1 MQKFTYTARDQTGTL
16 LKGTLE
22 AETERA
28 VRRKIAEMGLLAI
41 TVRAGHEGRGLNPF
55 AARVK
60 SDDLVS
66 FTWQLSA
73 MVNAGLELMVCLA
86 ALREQTESQAL
97 KVALELIVADVR
109 AGQTLS
115 ASLAKFPR
123 IFSPLY
129 VAMIK
134 VGEVSG
140 RLDEITNRL
149 AIYLDKAHELRMK
162 VRAAFT
168 YPIIVCIMAVACVTF
183 LLSFVVPVF
192 AKVYKGAG
200 VDLPGATRALI
211 ALSSFLV
218 HYWWLVIIVIVGLVF
233 SYWRY
238 ARSKSGRPVID
249 RCKLKAPIVGKLIHK
264 VALSRVVRTLANMV
278 SSGVP
283 MLEALAHSRVVSGN
297 WVISDAIERIEAE
310 VREGSALAPA
320 MKRTEVFLPMVIHMV
335 GAGEE
340 SGELDDMLQ
349 RVSEF
354 LDRDIDYAIKRL
366 TTLLEPLLTVMLG
379 FLVGFIAIAMYMPIF
394 SIAKVIHK

>member
-1 MQKFTYTARDQTGTL
+1 MQKFTYTARDQSGTL
-16 LKGTLE
+16 LRGTIE
-22 AETERA
+22 ADNERA
-28 VRRKIAEMGLLAI
+28 ARRRIAEMGHLAI
-41 TVRAGHEGRGLNPF
+41 TVRPAQEQRRLNPLR
-55 AARVK
+55 ARVK
-60 SDDLVS
+60 ADDLVA

-86 ALREQTESQAL
+86 ALREQTESAVLRAAL
-97 KVALELIVADVR
+97 DLIVADVR
-109 AGQTLS
+109 AGQALS
-115 ASLAKFPR
+115 ASLAKFPK

-129 VAMIK
+129 VGMIK
-134 VGEVSG
+134 AGEISG
-140 RLDEITNRL
+140 RLDDITNRL

-192 AKVYKGAG
+192 ARVYKSAG

-211 ALSSFLV
+211 ALSDVLV
-218 HYWWLVIIVIVGLVF
+218 RYWWLILLIVGGLVF
-233 SYWRY
+233 AYWKY
-238 ARSKSGRPVID
+238 SKSKRGRPMID
-249 RCKLKAPIVGKLIHK
+249 RFKLKVPIFGKLIHK
-264 VALSRVVRTLANMV
+264 VALSRVIRTLSNMV
-278 SSGVP
+278 ASGVP
-283 MLEALAHSRVVSGN
+283 MLEALEHSRAVSGN
-297 WVISDAIERIEAE
+297 WVISDSIERIEAE
-310 VREGSALAPA
+310 IREGSALAPA
-320 MKRTEVFLPMVIHMV
+320 MKRTEVFLPVVIHMV

-340 SGELDDMLQ
+340 SGELDDMLY